1 MPQQHAPIDWFCRWC
16 KTQDGTP
23 FCNFGWRKHCGMCR
37 ISKGASHGSPARL
50 QDPTQSPTRSLATM
64 AAQRAITA
72 TAAIKEAPHQ
82 RTWDSMAATA
92 ALKQVQQRSTN
103 LKDFPGLDVQYQ
115 SPEKK
120 KNSQQT
126 QARPVLGDIT
136 NLPKSKKQS
145 TNSNLST
152 GQRIEQPLD
161 APLAGSAALAPS
173 KSPGAASLSDS
184 PVAPLL
190 PQGLIASESTTQVP
204 AESGSPEH
212 GQDASDQAT
221 LHRCSEYE
229 LEIVAC
235 LFAEEMLHVPRPD
248 YMTSQPN
255 INGNMRAILVDWL
268 MDVHRRY
275 KLRQKTLHLAVSLV
289 DRYLAEA
296 PVLRKHLQLVG
307 VTCMF
312 IAAKFEEICSP
323 IAADFVNITANTY
336 TKEEIL
342 SMESTVLVALNFCM
356 VVPTQADFLEYV
368 LKENQCH
375 GEKHKEL
382 LNYLLDLALVD
393 LSMIKHAPS
402 KLVSAALLLSNEIM
416 GRPGWPHGMA
426 QITRYLENHV
436 RGCSEELRA
445 LLRAD
450 RSSSLQ
456 AVRTKYLRP
465 QHCCIAKLPE
475 VLAA

>member
-1 MPQQHAPIDWFCRWC
+1 M
-16 KTQDGTP
+16 
-23 FCNFGWRKHCGMCR
+23 
-37 ISKGASHGSPARL
+37 
-50 QDPTQSPTRSLATM
+50 
-64 AAQRAITA
+64 
-72 TAAIKEAPHQ
+72 
-82 RTWDSMAATA
+82 
-92 ALKQVQQRSTN
+92 
-103 LKDFPGLDVQYQ
+103 
-115 SPEKK
+115 
-120 KNSQQT
+120 
-126 QARPVLGDIT
+126 
-136 NLPKSKKQS
+136 
-145 TNSNLST
+145 
-152 GQRIEQPLD
+152 
-161 APLAGSAALAPS
+161 
-173 KSPGAASLSDS
+173 
-184 PVAPLL
+184 
-190 PQGLIASESTTQVP
+190 
-204 AESGSPEH
+204 
-212 GQDASDQAT
+212 
-221 LHRCSEYE
+221 
-229 LEIVAC
+229 
-235 LFAEEMLHVPRPD
+235 PRPD